1 MIRHLLQLVWN
12 RKGKNALIILEI
24 FISFLVVFGV
34 AAVGLHLW
42 GNWRAPLGF
51 DSRGVWIATVDPGAG
66 GDRVDP
72 QQWATFERLLQETRS
87 LPAVVAAVGAMTT
100 PYGRESWTTSWTS
113 GEAEIGTELGLVT
126 LGYEEALGLELALG
140 RFFQEGDAALG
151 YRPVVINAGL
161 ARRVFGMES
170 PLGQRLGSPSP
181 GGSERERRVIGV
193 VTEFRREGE
202 LAAPSHFT
210 FALLGENDRAPR
222 KLTIKTR
229 PGTPA
234 EFEEQLMK
242 RLQAVAPDWTFEVDS
257 LARMRS
263 AAFRERLMP
272 LAAAAIVALFL
283 LLMVGLGL
291 IGVLWQNLL
300 RRRQEIGLRRALG
313 AARREIHLQFL
324 AEQLIL
330 TSFGLLLGLALVVQ
344 LPLLELA
351 GWLSPGDF
359 TGGILLAMA
368 SMYLLAGF
376 CALYPSVMVSRV
388 LPAEALRYE

>member
-24 FISFLVVFGV
+24 FFSFLVVFGV
-34 AAVGLHLW
+34 SSVGLHLW
-42 GNWRAPLGF
+42 ANWRSPLGF
-51 DSRGVWIATVDPGAG
+51 DPRDVWIATLDPGAG
-66 GDRVDP
+66 GERVDRE
-72 QQWATFERLLQETRS
+72 QWATFERLLQETRS
-87 LPAVVAAVGAMTT
+87 LPAVVAVAGAMTS
-100 PYGRESWTTSWTS
+100 PYGREMWTS
-113 GEAEIGTELGLVT
+113 SWQDGNGNIGTELGLVT
-126 LGYEEALGLELALG
+126 LGYEKTLGLELVEG
-140 RFFQEGDAALG
+140 RFFAEGDAALN

-161 ARRVFGMES
+161 ARRVFGDES
-170 PLGQRLGSPSP
+170 PLGRQLGTVPP
-181 GGSERERRVIGV
+181 GGGTPERRVIGV
-193 VTEFRREGE
+193 MGEFRREGE
-202 LAAPSHFT
+202 LAAPGHFT
-210 FALLGENDRAPR
+210 FALLDEKDRTPR

-229 PGTPA
+229 PGTSA
-234 EFEEQLMK
+234 EFEEQLVK
-242 RLQAVAPDWTFEVDS
+242 RLQAVAPGWTFEADS
-257 LARMRS
+257 LARMRTAS
-263 AAFRERLMP
+263 FRERLTP

-300 RRRQEIGLRRALG
+300 RRRREIGLRRALG
-313 AARREIHLQFL
+313 AARGEIHLQFL

-330 TSFGLLLGLALVVQ
+330 ASFGLLLGLVVLMQ

-351 GWLSPGDF
+351 GWLSPAEF

>member
-51 DSRGVWIATVDPGAG
+51 DPGGVWVATFDPGAG

-72 QQWATFERLLQETRS
+72 EHWATFERLLQETRS
-87 LPAVVAAVGAMTT
+87 LPAVAAAAGAMTA

-113 GEAEIGTELGLVT
+113 GEVEVGTELGMVT
-126 LGYEEALGLELALG
+126 LGYEETLGLELVEG
-140 RFFQEGDAALG
+140 RFFEEGDAALA
-151 YRPVVINAGL
+151 YRPVVINAEL
-161 ARRVFGMES
+161 ARRVFGNES
-170 PLGQRLGSPSP
+170 PLGQRLGSASPS
-181 GGSERERRVIGV
+181 GNERERRVIGV
-193 VTEFRREGE
+193 VEDFRREGE

-210 FALLGENDRAPR
+210 FALLGDKDRAPR

-229 PGTPA
+229 PGTTA
-234 EFEEQLMK
+234 EFEEQLVQ
-242 RLQAVAPDWTFEVDS
+242 RLQAVAPDWTFKVDS

-263 AAFRERLMP
+263 ASFRERLTP

-313 AARREIHLQFL
+313 AARGEIHLQFL

-330 TSFGLLLGLALVVQ
+330 TSFGLLLGLALLVQ

-368 SMYLLAGF
+368 AMYLLAGF
-376 CALYPSVMVSRV
+376 CALYPSMVVSRV

>member
-51 DSRGVWIATVDPGAG
+51 DPGGVWIATFDPGAG

-72 QQWATFERLLQETRS
+72 EHWATFERLLQETRS
-87 LPAVVAAVGAMTT
+87 LPAVVAAAGAMTA

-113 GEAEIGTELGLVT
+113 GEVEIGTELGMVT
-126 LGYEEALGLELALG
+126 LGYEETLGLELAEG
-140 RFFQEGDAALG
+140 RFFEEGDLALA

-161 ARRVFGMES
+161 ARRVFGTES

-181 GGSERERRVIGV
+181 SGSERERRVIGV
-193 VTEFRREGE
+193 VDEFRREGE
-202 LAAPSHFT
+202 LAAPAHFT
-210 FALLGENDRAPR
+210 FSLLGEKDRAPR

-229 PGTPA
+229 PGTTA
-234 EFEEQLMK
+234 EFEEQLVK

-263 AAFRERLMP
+263 AAFRERLTP

-313 AARREIHLQFL
+313 AARGEIHLQFL

-330 TSFGLLLGLALVVQ
+330 TSFGLLLGLALLVQ

-376 CALYPSVMVSRV
+376 CALYPSLMVSRV